1 MTLLIPIDRA
11 AVSYQPNDLKSVRR
25 AARPRFPLI
34 AFLGELVDLRSTFR
48 DAVRFKFISL
58 GRKALFSWRHWG
70 IKSNGEWSR
79 QGSAAPPN
87 AWLRWPA
94 SCENGRHPLA
104 FRRSATRAI
113 VTVGS
118 TAIKARRHDHR
129 GNGPQSRHH
138 QSRQLSF
145 HLQDGTTDAAGNSVH
160 PSYLTGS

>member
-94 SCENGRHPLA
+94 SCENGRHPWHSGEVQPGRLS
-104 FRRSATRAI
+104 RSDRP
-113 VTVGS
+113 
-118 TAIKARRHDHR
+118 R
-129 GNGPQSRHH
+129 SRHG
-138 QSRQLSF
+138 
-145 HLQDGTTDAAGNSVH
+145 GTTIGVMDRKAVTINR
-160 PSYLTGS
+160 GSSRSTSRMEPQMPQVTRCIPVI